1 MACSNRLA
9 IMMGLEPM
17 NIRLCTPED
26 APLLALVGAS
36 TFLEAFAGFI
46 AGDAILAHCTQ
57 NHSVQYY
64 SRAMAKPATR
74 AWIAEL
80 DPLIGTGPAPIGYAL
95 LTEPDFSPEIPGPG
109 DLELKRIY
117 AFSRFHGSAE
127 APGPGQQ
134 LLNRTIAHA
143 RQHSAPRLLLGVH
156 KDNARAL
163 AFYRRNGFQPSG
175 VRTFQLG
182 THTYDDYVLALTL

>member
-1 MACSNRLA
+1 
-9 IMMGLEPM
+9 M
-17 NIRLCTPED
+17 NIRLCTLDD

-46 AGDAILAHCTQ
+46 AGDAILAHCTH
-57 NHSVQYY
+57 NHSAQYY
-64 SRAMAKPATR
+64 SRAMAKAATR
-74 AWIAEL
+74 AWVAEL
-80 DPLIGTGPAPIGYAL
+80 DPVIGTGPAPIGYAL
-95 LTEPDFSPEIPGPG
+95 LTEPDFSPEIPDPG

-117 AFSRFHGSAE
+117 AFSRFHGSAK

-134 LLNRTIAHA
+134 LMDCAVAHA
-143 RQHSAPRLLLGVH
+143 RQEAAPRLLLGVH

-163 AFYRRNGFQPSG
+163 AFYRRNGFIAAG

-182 THTYDDYVLALTL
+182 AHTYDDYVLARTL